1 MILQFI
7 MTIYIIT
14 NMYETIFMK
23 NETPIRDM
31 KEFIENQQYREDQL
45 RYQCS
50 LENHV
55 IKPKKTN
62 YEIIIDDIN
71 TYFKNIHSNYPKLN
85 DSPIVIHSYNEFM
98 KESLKNENIN
108 RRIIYNDDI
117 YVLKNT
123 DPLNWSLELNNLSL
137 DISKITILQ

>member
-1 MILQFI
+1 
-7 MTIYIIT
+7 
-14 NMYETIFMK
+14 MYNVLFDGNTSSNK
-23 NETPIRDM
+23 YM

-55 IKPKKTN
+55 IKPKKSN
-62 YEIIIDDIN
+62 YEIIIDDISM
-71 TYFKNIHSNYPKLN
+71 YFKNIHSNYPKLN

-117 YVLKNT
+117 YVLKIT
-123 DPLNWSLELNNLSL
+123 DPLHWSLELNDLSL
-137 DISKITILQ
+137 DISKIFLR

>member
-1 MILQFI
+1 
-7 MTIYIIT
+7 
-14 NMYETIFMK
+14 MYNVLFDGNTSSNK
-23 NETPIRDM
+23 YM

-55 IKPKKTN
+55 IKPKKSN
-62 YEIIIDDIN
+62 YEIIIDDISM
-71 TYFKNIHSNYPKLN
+71 YFKNIHSNYPKLN

-117 YVLKNT
+117 YVLKIT
-123 DPLNWSLELNNLSL
+123 DPLHWSLELNDLSL